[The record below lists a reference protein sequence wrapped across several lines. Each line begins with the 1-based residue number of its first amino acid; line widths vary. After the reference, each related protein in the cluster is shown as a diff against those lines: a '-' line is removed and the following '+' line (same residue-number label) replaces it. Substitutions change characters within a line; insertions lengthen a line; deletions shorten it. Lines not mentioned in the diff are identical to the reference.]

1 MAVHP
6 GGRMSAQPSGEPGW
20 DGPAEIL
27 EVLPQRW
34 HDQFLDEYR
43 AALDAARDVR
53 QWRHLGELLNRWRLR
68 ATAYSDPGFDGAA
81 RDARPEDLHP
91 VPGLAG
97 WR

>member
-1 MAVHP
+1 
-6 GGRMSAQPSGEPGW
+6 MSAQPSGEPGW

-68 ATAYSDPGFDGAA
+68 ATAYSDPGFDAAAGAA
-81 RDARPEDLHP
+81 RDARPEDLYP